1 MIRNTVTTEF
11 KTFMVYNSSCYF
23 ILVSEI
29 TAKKIK
35 LDHLLGVCS
44 PPPPQNQSGYS
55 SEHMQ
60 KLHVRCQSNYIFK
73 L

>member
-23 ILVSEI
+23 ILVPEI

-35 LDHLLGVCS
+35 LDHLLAS
-44 PPPPQNQSGYS
+44 PHPPQNQSGYS